1 MNVKGIEEL
10 DLITNAALTDHF
22 DLEVIFNGCS
32 NKDIEGFINYYLNN
46 IKNITNKVIN
56 ISICNTAL
64 ESFDY
69 NYQVNDQELFK
80 ANANVMEEANIIC
93 DDLVKKITNSNG
105 RSIELPVSIDSI
117 IDYGIS
123 SYINPKDINKLLY
136 YVTIKLSVIYNFY
149 KD

>member
-56 ISICNTAL
+56 ISIFNTAV

-69 NYQVNDQELFK
+69 NYQVNDEELFK

>member
-10 DLITNAALTDHF
+10 NIITNAALTDHF
-22 DLEVIFNGCS
+22 NLEEIFSGCS
-32 NKDIEGFINYYLNN
+32 HKDIEGFINYYLDN
-46 IKNITNKVIN
+46 IKKITNKVIN

-69 NYQVNDQELFK
+69 NYQVSDEELFK
-80 ANANVMEEANIIC
+80 ANANVMEDANIIC

-105 RSIELPVSIDSI
+105 RSIDLPVSIDSI

-123 SYINPKDINKLLY
+123 TYVNPKDIDKLLY
-136 YVTIKLSVIYNFY
+136 YITIKLSVIYNFY

>member
-10 DLITNAALTDHF
+10 DLITNAALTEHF
-22 DLEVIFNGCS
+22 DLEVIFNGYS

-64 ESFDY
+64 ESVDY
-69 NYQVNDQELFK
+69 NYQVNDEELFK